1 MKNKHR
7 FLRLVFALCALTW
20 GIHGGRAQS
29 EAPAQ
34 SQAPKAASNAAPD
47 MGCKANQKNCTKQD
61 KRWQAAINNADR
73 RAAEIRA
80 NHGLPKGKK

>member
-20 GIHGGRAQS
+20 GIHEGR
-29 EAPAQ
+29 AQ

-47 MGCKANQKNCTKQD
+47 KGCKANQKNCTKQD